1 VPPNDKSVGT
11 IDVRFLRRL
20 RTAGFVE
27 GCSTLVLFF
36 IAMPLKYFAGM
47 PLAVTIVGGIHGFLF
62 LLLVALFIAAVKKVP
77 LALPLAV
84 AGVFGAVIPF
94 GPFVVDRWLARLA
107 P

>member
-1 VPPNDKSVGT
+1 MPLNDNPSGV

-36 IAMPLKYFAGM
+36 VAMPLKYFAGM
-47 PLAVTIVGGIHGFLF
+47 PLAVTIFGGIHGFLF
-62 LLLVALFIAAVKKVP
+62 LLLVALFIVAVKKVP
-77 LALPLAV
+77 LAPPLAA

-94 GPFVVDRWLARLA
+94 GPFVVDHWLARLA